1 MFEKLIT
8 DALAAKGWASVKLTA
23 ELHERGVEVTT
34 RTVENWL
41 SGRNTPRLECAGAI
55 CDALDIPAESL
66 IAACSPASKAERAA
80 V

>member
-8 DALAAKGWASVKLTA
+8 DALAAKGWSSVKLTA

-34 RTVENWL
+34 QTVENWL
-41 SGRNTPRLECAGAI
+41 SGRNTPRLECASAI

-66 IAACSPASKAERAA
+66 IAACSPATSERAA